1 MVEKYQDVGL
11 FDRVASLLDIV
22 VELPDKMS
30 DEEAEGLVKL
40 LPNDT
45 ASAIGALLHARSRE
59 ASIAFL
65 KMVGKWIRGAQQ
77 AAKEGKKVI
86 IVPFNF
92 PPELIHA
99 FEGAYPITS
108 EVLSTLGVVALEGQ
122 GERYWDMAMGLG
134 LPDHIC
140 SSNAIELGSI
150 LGSTDFMP
158 QAIVSAAPGGCDVN
172 SKIHEFVS
180 NYLGIPQFFLQKPPD
195 DSQRGRDLYVKN
207 TKRLIRDL
215 ENFIGEELK
224 EENLRKVLEK
234 ANRCTE
240 LHHELFDLQKS
251 KPSPVPNV
259 FSLMLY
265 GTRFTM
271 WGTDAGIG
279 TLDSMVRVSK
289 KRMKDENFKSQKEV
303 ARCVWA
309 YTSYYYD
316 FMRFFN
322 WMEDEGYSHLGDGL
336 DLYFPETVDLDT
348 METMVAGIA
357 RTAWNMPMTRQ
368 VGGEQMSRQ
377 WTEDVIYAAKTLNAD
392 CVIYC
397 GHHSCKQTWSV
408 VSILR
413 NELMERMGL
422 PLLIL
427 QGDSWLKTMT
437 PMSVIQKEIEQFIS
451 NVVSKKSG
459 PKRKVRKR
467 KAKRKT
473 KTDVK

>member
-1 MVEKYQDVGL
+1 MVEKYHDIGL
-11 FDRVASLLDIV
+11 FDRVASLLEIV
-22 VELPDKMS
+22 VKLPDQLS
-30 DEEAEGLVKL
+30 DEEADGLVKL
-40 LPNDT
+40 LPHDT
-45 ASAIGALLHARSRE
+45 ASAIGALLHTRSRE
-59 ASIAFL
+59 AAITFL
-65 KMVGKWIRGAQQ
+65 KMVGKWINGAVE
-77 AAKEGKKVI
+77 AAEQGKKVI

-99 FEGAYPITS
+99 FDGAYPITS

-122 GERYWDMAMGLG
+122 GERYWDMAMGMG
-134 LPDHIC
+134 LPDYIC
-140 SSNAIELGSI
+140 SSNSIELGSI
-150 LGSTDFMP
+150 LGSTDFKP
-158 QAIVSAAPGGCDVN
+158 QAIISSAPGGCDVN

-180 NYLGIPQFFLQKPPD
+180 NYLDIPQFFLQKPPD
-195 DSQRGRDLYVKN
+195 DSQRGRDQYVIY
-207 TKRLIRDL
+207 TKKLIRDL
-215 ENFIGEELK
+215 EEFLGEKLK
-224 EENLRKVLEK
+224 EENLRNVLEK

-240 LHHELFDLQKS
+240 LHHELFDLQKA

-265 GTRFTM
+265 GSRFTM
-271 WGTDAGIG
+271 WGTDAGIR
-279 TLDSMVRVSK
+279 TLESMVRVSK
-289 KRMKDENFKSQKEV
+289 KRMKEPSYKSQKEV

-316 FMRFFN
+316 FMGFFN

-336 DLYFPETVDLDT
+336 DLYFPETVDT
-348 METMVAGIA
+348 SSMETMLAGVA

-368 VGGEQMSRQ
+368 VGGELMSRQ
-377 WTEDVIYAAKTLNAD
+377 WTEDVIYAAKSLDAD

-413 NELMERMGL
+413 SELMERTGL

-437 PMSVIQKEIEQFIS
+437 PMSVIQKEIEQFVL
-451 NVVSKKSG
+451 NVVAKKNGS
-459 PKRKVRKR
+459 KRKVRKR
-467 KAKRKT
+467 KKKKPT
-473 KTDVK
+473 NTEEN